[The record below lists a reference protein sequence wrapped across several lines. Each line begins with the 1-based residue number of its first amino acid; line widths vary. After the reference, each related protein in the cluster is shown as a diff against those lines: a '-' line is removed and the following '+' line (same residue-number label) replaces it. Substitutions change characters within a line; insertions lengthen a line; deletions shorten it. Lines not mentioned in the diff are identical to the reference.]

1 MSALFL
7 MLVIFAVLHLPGLRS
22 LAPFRTRRDKA
33 AAAMA
38 ALFFFTGTDHLLHP
52 ARYVAMIPP
61 ALPAPVALTYISGF
75 FELAGAI
82 GLLIPR
88 TRRWAAWGLVALL
101 VAIFPANIYVAF
113 AGTTVEGLPAGRW
126 YYWVR
131 LPIQF
136 IFVAW
141 AVWLARSKEE

>member
-7 MLVIFAVLHLPGLRS
+7 MLAIFALLHLPGLRS
-22 LAPFRTRRDKA
+22 LAPFRTRHNRA
-33 AAAMA
+33 ATAMA
-38 ALFFFTGTDHLLHP
+38 ALFLFAGSDHFLHP
-52 ARYVAMIPP
+52 ARYTAMIPP
-61 ALPAPVALTYISGF
+61 VLPSPLALTYVSGF
-75 FELAGAI
+75 FELAGAA

-101 VAIFPANIYVAF
+101 LAVFPANIYVAF
-113 AGTTVEGLPAGRW
+113 AGLSVEGLPAARW

-136 IFVAW
+136 LFLAW
-141 AVWLARSKEE
+141 AVWLARRKEE